1 MISKLHQLNLH
12 DKIKYIYATVIKF
25 MILSGIVSIIGLSL
39 LDIRFNSY
47 VKGAQKANNAA
58 KESIIDISSAARNI
72 REMAL
77 NDDSSTYENY
87 KNNVKTV
94 LTDSQTQ
101 LDIIKNTNI
110 IDDDLYNQYVK
121 ALNEWG
127 NIGYD
132 IINQIEKGDLASAK
146 NKIHTVCTP
155 ALNNLMSIADKM
167 EDETNKE
174 ADQAILLINVV
185 AVIGVGING
194 AGKSTLLKIITGI
207 EPADTG
213 LVTLAKDKTL
223 GYLSQQQNLNSD
235 NTIYD
240 ELLSVKQYILD
251 MEAQLRS
258 IENQMKSADDTA
270 LETLMKKYSDLNHEF
285 ELNNGYAYK
294 SEITGVLKG
303 LGFAEED
310 FTLNVNTL
318 SGGQKTRVALGRLLL
333 SKPDIILLDEPTN
346 HLDMESI
353 SWLEN
358 YLLNYSGAVLIVAH
372 DRYFLD
378 KIISKIIELD
388 NGNATVFSGNYTDYA
403 SKKAILRNM
412 QLKEYLNQQREIKH
426 QEEVI
431 TKLKQFNR
439 EKSIKRAE
447 SREKML
453 NKMEFVDKP
462 EILNDKMDIKLE
474 PNVISGNDVL
484 TVDNLTKGFDG
495 TVLFDNISFQIK
507 RGERVALIGS
517 NGTGKTTI
525 LKLINGIIPA
535 DSGSIYLGAKVNIGY
550 YDQEHHVLDPD
561 KTIFD
566 EIRDAYPDLNNTQIR
581 NTLAAFLF
589 TNEDVFK
596 YIKDLSGGERGRVS
610 LAKLMLSNAN
620 FLILD
625 EPTNHLDIT
634 SKEILENA
642 LNSYTGTVLFVSH
655 DRYFINS
662 TATRIIELANKT
674 VVNYIGNYDYYLE
687 KKDILGAKPITNN
700 ISKSSSSAI
709 SKLNWQEE
717 KVKQAQQKKI
727 KNEIKR
733 TEERMA
739 LIEAEIEELDNMYAD
754 PAISS
759 DTAKLMEIH
768 TRKEALSK
776 ELDELYDKWGELTL

>member
-1 MISKLHQLNLH
+1 
-12 DKIKYIYATVIKF
+12 
-25 MILSGIVSIIGLSL
+25 MILSC
-39 LDIRFNSY
+39 
-47 VKGAQKANNAA
+47 NN
-58 KESIIDISSAARNI
+58 ISKSFG
-72 REMAL
+72 
-77 NDDSSTYENY
+77 
-87 KNNVKTV
+87 
-94 LTDSQTQ
+94 TDV
-101 LDIIKNTNI
+101 IIKSCSFNI
-110 IDDDLYNQYVK
+110 EDHEK
-121 ALNEWG
+121 A
-127 NIGYD
+127 
-132 IINQIEKGDLASAK
+132 
-146 NKIHTVCTP
+146 
-155 ALNNLMSIADKM
+155 
-167 EDETNKE
+167 
-174 ADQAILLINVV
+174 AI
-185 AVIGVGING
+185 VGING

-240 ELLSVKQYILD
+240 ELLSVKHYILD
-251 MEAQLRS
+251 TEAQLRH
-258 IENQMKSADDTA
+258 IENQMKSADDEA

-303 LGFAEED
+303 LGFTEED

-378 KIISKIIELD
+378 KIVSKIIELD

-700 ISKSSSSAI
+700 TSKSSSSDI